1 VRCDGMFEGWGWGRA
16 TSAVDIVNYVVDEV
30 RARVPL
36 CTETTRI
43 ADKANKARNQM
54 HG

>member
-1 VRCDGMFEGWGWGRA
+1 MEERA
-16 TSAVDIVNYVVDEV
+16 ASAVDVVNYVVDKV
-30 RARVPL
+30 RARVLLWTKSP
-36 CTETTRI
+36 RV